1 QHLLEARNLGGQVF
15 SAGAREVVGA
25 HPSVK
30 RPPAPLS
37 PKEPGLEQT
46 LQGGIKGA
54 FFHAKQIARRLLDA
68 LHERV
73 SVERLALQ
81 DAQHHHF
88 ESARKE
94 VARLV
99 SAYLDSSSR
108 QACLKQG

>member
-25 HPSVK
+25 HPSVS
-30 RPPAPLS
+30 RRHAPLS

-54 FFHAKQIARRLLDA
+54 FLHAKQIARRLLDA

-73 SVERLALQ
+73 SVERLALHGGR
-81 DAQHHHF
+81 APLF
-88 ESARKE
+88 GRRREE
-94 VARLV
+94 GGGVL
-99 SAYLDSSSR
+99 
-108 QACLKQG
+108 